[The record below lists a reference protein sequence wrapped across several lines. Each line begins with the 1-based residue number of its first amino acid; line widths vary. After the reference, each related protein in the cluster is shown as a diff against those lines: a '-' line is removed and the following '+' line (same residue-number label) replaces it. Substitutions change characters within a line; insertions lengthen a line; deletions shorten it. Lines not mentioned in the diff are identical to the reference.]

1 MDRCADWRLTQ
12 CGEAQGFFEIVR
24 NDFVHVYAR
33 VTPGAAKDE
42 ITGVWRGAEGEQR
55 LAVKVTAPPDKGK
68 ANAAICKLVSK
79 TLGLPKSAV
88 SIMAGE
94 TSRLKTVALA
104 GDTGVIVAAIKRLT
118 GETE

>member
-1 MDRCADWRLTQ
+1 MGSHRL
-12 CGEAQGFFEIVR
+12 FELQPGSVR
-24 NDFVHVYAR
+24 LFTR

-42 ITGVWRGAEGEQR
+42 IVGIWRGVKAEQR

-68 ANAAICKLVSK
+68 ANAAIIKLISK